1 MDLKALNQNLFGEV
15 GSSEPLKVKK
25 GDYLGHIFLEE
36 SRGLV
41 ADEAG

>member
-1 MDLKALNQNLFGEV
+1 VKLGA
-15 GSSEPLKVKK
+15 LKVKK
-25 GDYLGHIFLEE
+25 GDYLVHIFLEE